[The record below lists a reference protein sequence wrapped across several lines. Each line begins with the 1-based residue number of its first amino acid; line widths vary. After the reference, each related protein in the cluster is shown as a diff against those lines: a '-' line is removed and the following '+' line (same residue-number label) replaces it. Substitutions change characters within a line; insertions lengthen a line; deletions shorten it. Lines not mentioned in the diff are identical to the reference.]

1 MSSTIFP
8 LREPAWAKVNLAL
21 EVLGRRP
28 DGYHEIVSI
37 MQTISLAD
45 TLLIGPGNGLEFS
58 CSMPE
63 LSVPENLVMRAAKL
77 LKGRFSIS
85 QGARMHL
92 HKRIP
97 MQAGLGG
104 GSSDAAAAI
113 RGLNRLWELQ
123 LSWKDMRCLGAELG
137 SDVPHSIRGGLA
149 LVSGRGEVVQ
159 KIPKSQPRR
168 HYLLQMPHFRSS
180 TEAVYD
186 ALLAEDFTAGDRTRA
201 MAADPHLLHQ
211 YLGCNSLE
219 RPLMR
224 GRREAHEAL
233 ARFKSRVP
241 HHAWIT
247 GSGSALVADYP
258 DAVSLCQ
265 AQESMRADGSWTAS
279 ALDVDGW

>member
-21 EVLGRRP
+21 EVLGRRS

-45 TLLIGPGNGLEFS
+45 TVFIGPGNSLEFS
-58 CSMPE
+58 CSLPE
-63 LSVPENLVMRAAKL
+63 LSVPENLVMRAAEL
-77 LKGRFSIS
+77 LKRRFSIS
-85 QGARMHL
+85 QGARLHL
-92 HKRIP
+92 QKRIP

-113 RGLNRLWELQ
+113 RGLNRLWDLQ

-137 SDVPHSIRGGLA
+137 SDVPHSVQGGMA

-159 KIPKSQPRR
+159 EISGTQSRR
-168 HYLLQMPHFRSS
+168 QYLLHMPHFRSS
-180 TEAVYD
+180 TKAVYD
-186 ALLAEDFTAGDRTRA
+186 ALLDEDFTTGDRTRA
-201 MAADPHLLHQ
+201 MAADPHLLHL

-219 RPLMR
+219 RPLVR
-224 GRREAHEAL
+224 GRGEAQEAL
-233 ARFKSRVP
+233 ASFKSRVP

-258 DAVSLCQ
+258 DAVSLSQ
-265 AQESMRADGSWTAS
+265 AQEYMRADGSWTAS
-279 ALDVDGW
+279 ALDVDGL